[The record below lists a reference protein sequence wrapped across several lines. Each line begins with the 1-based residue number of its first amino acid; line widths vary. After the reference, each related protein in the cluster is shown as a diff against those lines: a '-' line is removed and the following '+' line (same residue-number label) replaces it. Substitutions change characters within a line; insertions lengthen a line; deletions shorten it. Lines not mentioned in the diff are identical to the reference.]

1 MAWERSIKPGEPARV
16 TFVVK
21 PSDDP
26 QLYEWLMS
34 LPYGKSSGVVRTM
47 LGAAIRGGSP
57 PSPST
62 VMPKAPATPAVSRHP
77 IALASFDAG
86 IQLSVPAVNSGGIT
100 DSAMEGQDEENLFS
114 AMREQFR

>member
-1 MAWERSIKPGEPARV
+1 M

-34 LPYGKSSGVVRTM
+34 LPYGKSSGVVRTL

-57 PSPST
+57 APVSM
-62 VMPKAPATPAVSRHP
+62 VIPKVIAVAADLRHP
-77 IALASFDAG
+77 MATVPFEAG
-86 IQLSVPAVNSGGIT
+86 VPLSVPVANADGDASSAVG
-100 DSAMEGQDEENLFS
+100 GQDEEKLFG